1 MKKKIFM
8 FFSLLVLISLAIFF
22 LFRRPSKPKILETVT
37 VSRGVLTAFVEETG
51 IVKPQVGALI
61 KVGTRATGLLTYLP
75 YQVGDYVKKGE
86 LLAQIDDR
94 EIQANLNSAKANLKN
109 TQTQLQLLDTTYP
122 LQIKEQEARVKA
134 AKAKYDYAVMNLAR
148 EEALLKKDFTTQDN
162 VDKAKRERDI
172 AWAEYEVT
180 LKKLARLK
188 EEYKQ
193 KRRAILAEI
202 AAEKER
208 VKSLEVELS
217 YTKIYAP
224 ISGYVSQV
232 STQQGETVVAG
243 LSAPNLITLID
254 PSKLEVWLYIDETDI
269 GVVKPG
275 KEVRYYVD
283 AYPDKWFKGK
293 IATIYPEPEVK
304 ENIVYYLAIVKVS
317 PQDAKYIKPE
327 MTVHAQVI
335 TEVKKNALLIPNAAL
350 KFKEGK
356 PLVYRVEGKK
366 LIPTPVKIGLKGE
379 RGIEIISGLKEGQ
392 KIATSFI
399 LPDKK
404 KRF

>member
-202 AAEKER
+202 AA
-208 VKSLEVELS
+208 
-217 YTKIYAP
+217 
-224 ISGYVSQV
+224 
-232 STQQGETVVAG
+232 
-243 LSAPNLITLID
+243 
-254 PSKLEVWLYIDETDI
+254 
-269 GVVKPG
+269 
-275 KEVRYYVD
+275 
-283 AYPDKWFKGK
+283 
-293 IATIYPEPEVK
+293 
-304 ENIVYYLAIVKVS
+304 
-317 PQDAKYIKPE
+317 
-327 MTVHAQVI
+327 
-335 TEVKKNALLIPNAAL
+335 
-350 KFKEGK
+350 
-356 PLVYRVEGKK
+356 
-366 LIPTPVKIGLKGE
+366 
-379 RGIEIISGLKEGQ
+379 Q
-392 KIATSFI
+392 K
-399 LPDKK
+399 
-404 KRF
+404 